1 MLVRSPFV
9 TLRRILPFESDS
21 PVPYVLIW
29 SLALVAAAFCAVY
42 WTSAGFSG
50 I

>member
-1 MLVRSPFV
+1 MPILSPFV

-29 SLALVAAAFCAVY
+29 SLALVALAFWAVY
-42 WTSAGFSG
+42 WISAGFSG